1 MPQKYPSIFYN
12 IFIMCLGYKLSKQ
25 GDFRVLLNDH
35 MLNVK

>member
-1 MPQKYPSIFYN
+1 MIVTPQKYLS
-12 IFIMCLGYKLSKQ
+12 IFIMCVGYKLSKL